1 MTLRVLFSSYF
12 TDESSHG
19 VLSVLSAII
28 KFFNAI
34 TFFIVNLQGM
44 EVYPTCLRQ
53 TGLSLGNIVAN
64 AIGMV
69 APYMVYL
76 GTTYDIRYP
85 YYILGGLFVI
95 GGASA
100 VFLPETLHHK
110 LPDTLEEGK
119 IFGRDQ
125 KFFSLPKPTDKYH
138 VVSGKVDTK
147 EEQRKLN
154 NYNNKN
160 NSTA

>member
-1 MTLRVLFSSYF
+1 M
-12 TDESSHG
+12 
-19 VLSVLSAII
+19 I
-28 KFFNAI
+28 
-34 TFFIVNLQGM
+34 
-44 EVYPTCLRQ
+44 
-53 TGLSLGNIVAN
+53 
-64 AIGMV
+64 

-85 YYILGGLFVI
+85 YYILGGLFLI

-138 VVSGKVDTK
+138 VVSGKENEKHGT
-147 EEQRKLN
+147 EAHQQKLN
-154 NYNNKN
+154 NYNNKKHI
-160 NSTA
+160 STA

>member
-1 MTLRVLFSSYF
+1 
-12 TDESSHG
+12 
-19 VLSVLSAII
+19 
-28 KFFNAI
+28 
-34 TFFIVNLQGM
+34 M

-85 YYILGGLFVI
+85 YYILGALFLI
-95 GGASA
+95 GGTSA

-119 IFGRDQ
+119 LFGKDQ
-125 KFFSLPKPTDKYH
+125 KFFSLPKPVEKYH
-138 VVSGKVDTK
+138 H
-147 EEQRKLN
+147 
-154 NYNNKN
+154 
-160 NSTA
+160 